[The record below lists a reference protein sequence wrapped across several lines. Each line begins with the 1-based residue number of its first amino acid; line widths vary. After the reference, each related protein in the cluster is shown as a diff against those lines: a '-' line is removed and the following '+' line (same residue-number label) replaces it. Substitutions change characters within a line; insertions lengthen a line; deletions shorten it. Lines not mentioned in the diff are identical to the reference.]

1 MVQAFNTHHPV
12 IARVMAND
20 YIGMYHDQIEERK
33 NFNYPPFTRLIEITL
48 SHRNQEDLD
57 AMSPDLADALKKRF
71 GSERVLGPEYPI
83 VTKVQN
89 FYQKKILLKIERDK
103 YSLKAK
109 DMVTDSINVFLKKG
123 KDYSKVRIKID
134 VDPQ

>member
-1 MVQAFNTHHPV
+1 M
-12 IARVMAND
+12 
-20 YIGMYHDQIEERK
+20 EERK
-33 NFNYPPFTRLIEITL
+33 NFSYPPFTRLIEITL

-71 GSERVLGPEYPI
+71 GSDRVLGPEYPL

-103 YSLKAK
+103 YSLKMK
-109 DMVTDSINVFLKKG
+109 DMVTDSINIFLKKG

>member
-1 MVQAFNTHHPV
+1 
-12 IARVMAND
+12 
-20 YIGMYHDQIEERK
+20 
-33 NFNYPPFTRLIEITL
+33 
-48 SHRNQEDLD
+48 
-57 AMSPDLADALKKRF
+57 
-71 GSERVLGPEYPI
+71 VLGPEYPL

-103 YSLKAK
+103 YSLKMK
-109 DMVTDSINVFLKKG
+109 DMVTDSINIFLKKG